1 MTQDNF
7 ILIILKLKWYVKENW
22 GSPFIAGFMLL
33 LLAAAVSLSLSFSF
47 LANDMATYAFYALAA
62 GVVLQLAS
70 FLKYPKRHGEN
81 D

>member
-1 MTQDNF
+1 
-7 ILIILKLKWYVKENW
+7 
-22 GSPFIAGFMLL
+22 MLL